1 MISRSVE
8 NFFHLQFSVIWMG
21 SRSTV
26 ILCTALSLISAFRV
40 IRHITKRKKSIPKV
54 CHGKTTTA
62 TLQGASKAGAVGTV
76 GTVLAVPLFS
86 RLAISRRGLY
96 SQGGVAPT
104 WWHLIDECSACMK
117 LEKRIRQTAGEESE
131 EVPGQQKVSSWPF

>member
-1 MISRSVE
+1 M
-8 NFFHLQFSVIWMG
+8 
-21 SRSTV
+21 
-26 ILCTALSLISAFRV
+26 
-40 IRHITKRKKSIPKV
+40 
-54 CHGKTTTA
+54 
-62 TLQGASKAGAVGTV
+62 
-76 GTVLAVPLFS
+76 AVPLFS

-131 EVPGQQKVSSWPF
+131 EVPGQQKVSSWLFPWQTFGIDFFRFVMCRMTRKAEISDSAVQRMTVLREPIQITEN